1 LVGAGLPPPD
11 IDTALRIDTQKV
23 GVTPAFF
30 VRVPGSAA
38 PHVPCRVHF
47 EGVKKNFAPRAT
59 FRHDA
64 LLWVSAGWVGHQ
76 NMRAFALGLIFSAAA
91 FPCLAQTVL
100 KSEPLMLAPYEVAF
114 VQDPSCGAGK
124 VRKVTGAIR
133 GLQRRKACVTLVAE
147 QVSLVSA
154 TP

>member
-1 LVGAGLPPPD
+1 MNSSRL
-11 IDTALRIDTQKV
+11 
-23 GVTPAFF
+23 
-30 VRVPGSAA
+30 
-38 PHVPCRVHF
+38 
-47 EGVKKNFAPRAT
+47 
-59 FRHDA
+59 
-64 LLWVSAGWVGHQ
+64 GWTS

-147 QVSLVSA
+147 QASLVSA